1 MTKIAD
7 FRSDTVTKPT
17 PEMRRAMAE
26 AEVGDDV
33 YGDDPT
39 VNRLQETAAARL
51 GKEMGLFIP
60 SGTMGNAL
68 ALTVH
73 TQSGDEVL
81 MDSEAHSMI
90 YEVGMPAVIARVLT
104 RQFHSVNGVP
114 DVTEV
119 AASFH
124 EESLHSA
131 RTSLLVLEN
140 THNRA
145 GGAIIPLSVMRE
157 LQTIARQRD
166 AKLHLDGARLF
177 NAAVATGIPAREFA
191 DCADSVTFCLSKGLG
206 CPVGSVLCGTREFI
220 GRAGRVRKMLG
231 GGMRQAGILAAAGLY
246 ALENHVDRL
255 AEDHRN
261 AQKLAAGIKDISGV
275 ALAAAVPTNMVYFD
289 TAQPAEAFAQELGK
303 SGVMCLAS
311 SPNRIRMVTH
321 LGIDSGDVE
330 TAINAI
336 RTVAGRRGERAA

>member
-17 PEMRRAMAE
+17 PEMRRAMAD

-39 VNRLQETAAARL
+39 VNRLQETAAALL
-51 GKEMGLFIP
+51 GKDAALFVP

-68 ALTVH
+68 ALMVH

-81 MDSEAHSMI
+81 MDTEAHSMI

-104 RQFHSVNGVP
+104 RQFHSLKGIP
-114 DVTEV
+114 DVAEV

-145 GGAIIPLSVMRE
+145 GGAIIPLEIMRQ
-157 LQTIARQRD
+157 LQTEARKRG

-177 NAAVATGIPAREFA
+177 NAAVATGIAAKDFA
-191 DCADSVTFCLSKGLG
+191 ACADSVTFCLSKGLG
-206 CPVGSVLCGTREFI
+206 CPIGSVLCGTREFI
-220 GRAGRVRKMLG
+220 GRARRVRKMLG

-246 ALENHVDRL
+246 ALENHIERL
-255 AEDHRN
+255 ADDHRN
-261 AQKLAAGIKDISGV
+261 AQKLAAGIRDIPGV
-275 ALAAAVPTNMVYFD
+275 QLAAEVPTNMVYFD
-289 TAQPAEAFAQELGK
+289 TPELAEAFARKLGER
-303 SGVMCLAS
+303 GVMCLAS

-321 LGIDSGDVE
+321 LGLGSEDVE
-330 TAINAI
+330 MAADSI
-336 RTVAGRRGERAA
+336 RAVAGRRR

>member
-1 MTKIAD
+1 MSVLTAIAD

-39 VNRLQETAAARL
+39 VNRLQETAAGWM
-51 GKEMGLFIP
+51 GKEAGLFVP

-68 ALTVH
+68 ALMVH

-104 RQFHSVNGVP
+104 RQFRSVGGVP
-114 DVTEV
+114 DIADV

-145 GGAIIPLSVMRE
+145 GGAIISRCKSCGNCRALRGN
-157 LQTIARQRD
+157 
-166 AKLHLDGARLF
+166 GAR
-177 NAAVATGIPAREFA
+177 NCI
-191 DCADSVTFCLSKGLG
+191 
-206 CPVGSVLCGTREFI
+206 
-220 GRAGRVRKMLG
+220 
-231 GGMRQAGILAAAGLY
+231 
-246 ALENHVDRL
+246 
-255 AEDHRN
+255 
-261 AQKLAAGIKDISGV
+261 
-275 ALAAAVPTNMVYFD
+275 
-289 TAQPAEAFAQELGK
+289 
-303 SGVMCLAS
+303 
-311 SPNRIRMVTH
+311 
-321 LGIDSGDVE
+321 
-330 TAINAI
+330 
-336 RTVAGRRGERAA
+336 